1 MICYHMIN
9 YDYMGLID
17 PTYIYISIIIEMMSL
32 VDWSIIWNHNNWM
45 NKLVSATTYATRIME
60 ETDFGDLLNNFH

>member
-1 MICYHMIN
+1 
-9 YDYMGLID
+9 
-17 PTYIYISIIIEMMSL
+17 MMSL
-32 VDWSIIWNHNNWM
+32 VDWSIIWNHNNLM